1 MSLTKVNWA
10 MIDGAPIITVSAY
23 GAIGDGVAD
32 DTAAI
37 QAAIDAANSAGGG
50 VVTFEGKDYLITS
63 SLVMYSAVS
72 LAGVGSG
79 QYPTVANVADP
90 SFIALNKTR
99 ILVTSGFPASTPMLS
114 VITPNS
120 AQYGLQSISVEGIM
134 FDCANIANYGI
145 KAVSIKNCFF
155 KDILVFRPTVYGI
168 WEDCLPSSVVGTA
181 QAGSASTITLQAT
194 NSSITDGWYDGLTIA
209 TTGGTGSGQTRTI
222 SSYVGSTQV
231 ATVSSAWSVVPDATT
246 TYLITGVQPAK
257 TNAASQF
264 NTWDQITVW
273 AADNPSTATGWYF
286 NGDNISD
293 VNQCIYDNIKIVVRD
308 GDGVTMQ
315 NGDANVFQ
323 SINTFNF
330 GSTGVGFRLK
340 GNDKNTAQFAR
351 HNTIVWCQ
359 LTGPG
364 SNGGLIAEGGL
375 ESPTDANVA
384 LCYSTGNTAPLPVI
398 QSGANFWFN
407 VDRMFPYTWYTF
419 TPTVSFT
426 TPGDLSVAYTVQNG
440 RYWKVGCVVNFQISL
455 SFTPTHTTA
464 SGDFLIL
471 GLPIQ
476 PNNLTTGYQVTAT
489 NSGAGLTYPAGRTTL
504 TGRVMPGSPNTVK
517 LVASGSNVGI
527 AFITA
532 SEVATGGTYII
543 QVGGSYE
550 AFN

>member
-23 GAIGDGVAD
+23 GAIGDGIVD

-37 QAAIDAANSAGGG
+37 QAAIDAANNAGGG
-50 VVTFEGKDYLITS
+50 TVTFEGKDYLITS

-72 LAGVGSG
+72 LVGVGSG

-90 SFIALNKTR
+90 NFIALNKTR
-99 ILVTSGFPASTPMLS
+99 ILVTSGFPSSTPMLS
-114 VITPNS
+114 IVTPNS
-120 AQYGLQSISVEGIM
+120 AEYGLQSVSVQGIM

-145 KAVSIKNCFF
+145 KAVTVKNSFF

-181 QAGSASTITLQAT
+181 QAGASSTITLQAT
-194 NSSITDGWYDGLTIA
+194 NSSTTDSWYNGLTIA

-222 SSYVGSTQV
+222 SNYVGSTQV
-231 ATVSSAWSVVPDATT
+231 ATVSSAWSVTPDATT

-315 NGDANVFQ
+315 NGDANVFK

-330 GSTGVGFRLK
+330 GATGVGFRLK

-375 ESPTDANVA
+375 ESASSANVA

-398 QSGANFWFN
+398 QSGASFWLN

-419 TPTVSFT
+419 TPTVSFE

-440 RYWKVGCVVNFQISL
+440 RYWKVGGVVNFQLSL

-489 NSGAGLTYPAGRTTL
+489 NSGSGLTYPAGRTTL
-504 TGRVMPGSPNTVK
+504 TGRVMPGSPNTIK

-527 AFITA
+527 TFITS
-532 SEVATGGTYII
+532 SEMATGGTYIVQI
-543 QVGGSYE
+543 GGSYE